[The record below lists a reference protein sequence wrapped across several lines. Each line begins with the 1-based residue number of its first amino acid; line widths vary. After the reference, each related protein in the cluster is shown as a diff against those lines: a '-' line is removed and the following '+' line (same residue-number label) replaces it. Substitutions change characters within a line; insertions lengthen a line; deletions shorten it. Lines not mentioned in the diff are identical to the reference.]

1 LAKGKKHWVNQRK
14 RGPVGV
20 LETVFQGAKG
30 TSIVGATLHLYIYNT
45 SFLCNNTIMA
55 KQKLSPK
62 ARANKKKRDTRAA
75 KTPKRRKRKA
85 QNQRIGQR
93 SNSDIHHTKSGG
105 TKRISVKKNRGN
117 YGNGTKREG

>member
-1 LAKGKKHWVNQRK
+1 
-14 RGPVGV
+14 VGV
-20 LETVFQGAKG
+20 FESVFQGAEG
-30 TSIVGATLHLYIYNT
+30 ARIVGATLHFYIYNT
-45 SFLCNNTIMA
+45 NFLCDNTTMA
-55 KQKLSPK
+55 KQKLSAK
-62 ARANKKKRDTRAA
+62 ARADKKKRDTRAA

-105 TKRISVKKNRGN
+105 TKRISIKKNRGN